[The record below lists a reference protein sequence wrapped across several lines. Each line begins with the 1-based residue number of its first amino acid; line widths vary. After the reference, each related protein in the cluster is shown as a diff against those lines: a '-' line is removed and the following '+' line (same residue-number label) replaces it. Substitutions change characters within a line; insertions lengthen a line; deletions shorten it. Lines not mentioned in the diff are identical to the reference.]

1 MRRLDLSGRDLV
13 MFALALGLL
22 VAIDS
27 ITVGILWDAI
37 ASKGPGISDNAAQIL
52 TTAFGGIIGVLGSY
66 VGYRQGAADRT
77 ERDNATNQRTDT
89 ATNTDD
95 THTRP
100 NT

>member
-1 MRRLDLSGRDLV
+1 

-66 VGYRQGAADRT
+66 VGFRAGTNSRG
-77 ERDNATNQRTDT
+77 EDNATNQR
-89 ATNTDD
+89 TNTDD